1 MKGRSGA
8 WGGGDDVG
16 LDFRERKGMAMG
28 CEEKRATTLVSEAV
42 GVLLDSS
49 CFECPWEMLRLG
61 FNGLVVMI
69 SVLHTEG
76 LRFDPGLNHFLLV
89 SEQKIKQHDF
99 YFTVH
104 FMLKQK

>member
-49 CFECPWEMLRLG
+49 CFEC
-61 FNGLVVMI
+61 
-69 SVLHTEG
+69 HTEG